1 MKAFINCKHT
11 KESALILA
19 QQHYEHD
26 QFIQGTYGDAEEYG
40 TTEFKGCSVGCMA
53 NGLHGNYPNLFG
65 IFPQIAYLSD
75 AIFEG
80 LNVAESKAWTIQ
92 LFNSIKE
99 GSNTQVIF
107 HHFMHW
113 LLVDEGCGVIRFN
126 DCDEI
131 REVAKLHLKATTE
144 TVTQEEWDAARAA
157 AWDAAWDAARAAA
170 RAAAWAAAWDAAWDA
185 AWAAAWDAAWAAAWD
200 AAWEKHHQLMRDKL
214 IELFS
219 SEVLEAR

>member
-26 QFIQGTYGDAEEYG
+26 QFVQGTYGEAGEYG

-53 NGLHGNYPNLFG
+53 NGLHGNYPDLFG
-65 IFPQIAYLSD
+65 IIPQIAYLSD
-75 AIFEG
+75 DIFEG
-80 LNVAESKAWTIQ
+80 LNVAESKEWTLQ

-99 GSNTQVIF
+99 GSNTQVVF
-107 HHFMHW
+107 HRFMHW

-126 DCDEI
+126 DCDAI
-131 REVAKLHLKATTE
+131 RDVANLHLKATTE
-144 TVTQEEWDAARAA
+144 TVTQEEWDAARDAA
-157 AWDAAWDAARAAA
+157 RDAAWDAAR
-170 RAAAWAAAWDAAWDA
+170 
-185 AWAAAWDAAWAAAWD
+185 
-200 AAWEKHHQLMRDKL
+200 EKHHQLMRDKL

-219 SEVLEAR
+219 NEVVE